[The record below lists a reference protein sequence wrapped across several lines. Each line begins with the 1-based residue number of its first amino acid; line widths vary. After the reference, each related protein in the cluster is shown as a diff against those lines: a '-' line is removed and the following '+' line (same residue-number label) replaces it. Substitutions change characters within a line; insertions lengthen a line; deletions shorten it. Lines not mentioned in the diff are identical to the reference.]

1 MVGDRLNTD
10 ILFGINGG
18 LATLLVMTGIYVQ
31 SNFCIQ
37 AIRTLSSGI
46 TTEADITGPDTS
58 SIVPK
63 FITKSIGDFRVV
75 DKIQPLC

>member
-18 LATLLVMTGIYVQ
+18 LATLLVMTGIYIQ

-37 AIRTLSSGI
+37 AIRALSSGI
-46 TTEADITGPDTS
+46 TTETDITGPDAS

-63 FITKSIGDFRVV
+63 FITESIGDFRVV
-75 DKIQPLC
+75 DKVQPPC